1 MILNKIQI
9 SAKHLYIKTINL
21 TIVKQLVNIMEQ
33 NTEHVQITKETTIGE
48 IVEKYPQ
55 VVETLMSFGVHCV
68 GCHVSPF
75 ESLEMGF
82 KGQGLDDATIEE
94 AVKKLNE
101 EIENS
106 PKQEESKE
114 IDIKNPKINVTENA
128 AKKIKTLIMQE
139 KKKALRISVLPGG
152 CSGYQYGMELD
163 DNSTENDIVV
173 EQRGIKIFI
182 DKESIKKLNGSNV
195 DYIDSLQGA
204 GFKIDNPVATKTC
217 GCGNSFG

>member
-1 MILNKIQI
+1 
-9 SAKHLYIKTINL
+9 
-21 TIVKQLVNIMEQ
+21 MEQ
-33 NTEHVQITKETTIGE
+33 NTEHVQITKETTMGE

-55 VVETLMSFGVHCV
+55 AVETLMSFGVHCI

-82 KGQGLDDATIEE
+82 KGHGLDDATIEE

-101 EIENS
+101 VIENN
-106 PKQEESKE
+106 PVQEK
-114 IDIKNPKINVTENA
+114 DDVDVTQENA
-128 AKKIKTLIMQE
+128 KITVTKKAAEKIKALIKQE
-139 KKKALRISVLPGG
+139 KKRALRISVMPGG

-163 DNSTENDIVV
+163 DKAAADDITIE
-173 EQRGIKIFI
+173 EQGIRIFI

-204 GFKIDNPVATKTC
+204 GFKIDNPKATKTC

>member
-1 MILNKIQI
+1 MKQEQIQ
-9 SAKHLYIKTINL
+9 K
-21 TIVKQLVNIMEQ
+21 
-33 NTEHVQITKETTIGE
+33 ITKETTIGE
-48 IVEKYPQ
+48 IVEKSPQ
-55 VVETLMSFGVHCV
+55 AVETLMSFGVHCI

-82 KGQGLDDATIEE
+82 KGHGLDDATIEE

-101 EIENS
+101 IIENS
-106 PKQEESKE
+106 PVQEKDDA
-114 IDIKNPKINVTENA
+114 DITPENA
-128 AKKIKTLIMQE
+128 KITVTKKAAEKIKALIKQE

-163 DNSTENDIVV
+163 DKAAADDITV
-173 EQRGIKIFI
+173 EEQGIKIFI
-182 DKESIKKLNGSNV
+182 DKESMKKLNGSNV

-204 GFKIDNPVATKTC
+204 GFKINNPKATKTC

>member
-1 MILNKIQI
+1 MQQEQIQ
-9 SAKHLYIKTINL
+9 K
-21 TIVKQLVNIMEQ
+21 
-33 NTEHVQITKETTIGE
+33 ITKETTIGE

-55 VVETLMSFGVHCV
+55 AVETLMSFGVHCI

-82 KGQGLDDATIEE
+82 KGHGLDDATIEE

-101 EIENS
+101 IIENS
-106 PKQEESKE
+106 PVQEKDDA
-114 IDIKNPKINVTENA
+114 DITPENA
-128 AKKIKTLIMQE
+128 KITVTKKAAEKIKALIKQE

-163 DNSTENDIVV
+163 DKAAADDITV
-173 EQRGIKIFI
+173 EEQGIKIFI
-182 DKESIKKLNGSNV
+182 DKESMKKLNGSNV

-204 GFKIDNPVATKTC
+204 GFKINNPKATKTC

>member
-1 MILNKIQI
+1 MVQEQIQ
-9 SAKHLYIKTINL
+9 T
-21 TIVKQLVNIMEQ
+21 
-33 NTEHVQITKETTIGE
+33 ITKETTIGE

-75 ESLEMGF
+75 ESLEGGF
-82 KGQGLDDATIEE
+82 KGHGMDDDTIEE

-101 EIENS
+101 VIKNS
-106 PKQEESKE
+106 PIEAKEEN
-114 IDIKNPKINVTENA
+114 IDISDPKLNVTNKA
-128 AKKIKTLIMQE
+128 AEKIKALIKQE
-139 KKKALRISVLPGG
+139 KKQALRISVMPGG

-163 DNSTENDIVV
+163 DKSTNNDIVI
-173 EQRGIKIFI
+173 EEKGIKIFV

-204 GFKIDNPVATKTC
+204 GFKINNPSATKTC
-217 GCGNSFG
+217 GCGSSFG